1 MPCSTAVHMN
11 AFRFTALVEWLEQGM
26 QAATVAAASG
36 SAASAH
42 ASPVSGVYSAH
53 PALPA
58 PGQLPMRPQTAAA
71 SGATPADGSAQPI
84 GSSASEAALLAQL
97 PGGSAEE
104 KLSAAVV
111 VIANM
116 QREVEELRNRN
127 RALAQDL
134 VQATSSTATN
144 AGGSK
149 TPPAGSELE
158 ARVQAQLRASRAEM
172 EVGALRC
179 VHGPSPL
186 GMQCMY

>member
-1 MPCSTAVHMN
+1 MLEH
-11 AFRFTALVEWLEQGM
+11 LEQDM

-36 SAASAH
+36 SAANAH
-42 ASPVSGVYSAH
+42 ASPVGGAYSAQ
-53 PALPA
+53 ATLPA
-58 PGQLPMRPQTAAA
+58 PPQLPTRTQHQPAAA
-71 SGATPADGSAQPI
+71 SGATPADGSVQPM
-84 GSSASEAALLAQL
+84 GRPTSGPESALLAQL

-104 KLSAAVV
+104 KLSAAVA

-116 QREVEELRNRN
+116 QREVEELRSRN

-134 VQATSSTATN
+134 VQATSSTAAS

-179 VHGPSPL
+179 VSRPRCRRGYDRDTGGAVHAA
-186 GMQCMY
+186 CCA